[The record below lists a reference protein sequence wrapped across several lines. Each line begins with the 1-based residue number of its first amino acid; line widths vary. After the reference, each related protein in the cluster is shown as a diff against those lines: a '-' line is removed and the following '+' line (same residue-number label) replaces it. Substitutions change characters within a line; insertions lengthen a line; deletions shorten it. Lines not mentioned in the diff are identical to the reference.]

1 MYYRKNKSIIRSIK
15 NNKNTKAYYALVVVM
30 LAAIAIIAASVI
42 LNGQS
47 GKDSKVPPSD
57 GAYENPETTASAE
70 QSAPVG
76 ESGNTESPAFNEP
89 EEHKNPSGYPP
100 SQYAAAV
107 LMEECLV
114 VVCELDAQGEY
125 SVLRAVTKGAAGE
138 DIALLLGKKDSLCLS
153 NPAAA
158 GSKAIWKSYDMDDT
172 EGFVQ
177 YFSQINGI
185 AFHSAIYSEYGNAYS
200 ILPESYGVITGEGVG
215 TGGVTMTALGSK
227 WLYENVPGDADIY
240 LCRNLQSVPFKALEG
255 INNEGLY
262 ELLLEKDYTV
272 NGKLLM
278 IPEGFHS
285 DPTDLSAND
294 VYCPYELGEIKNVAD
309 KTYEAGQVAYSFA
322 EEFST
327 LPEYFFD
334 DVALLDINGKD
345 ITQYLIIEMDSSV
358 YTPEQLA
365 AMNRNG
371 FLVPG
376 DYSVEFYAA
385 DLFGNVLR
393 QTAYMHVVD
402 TTAPDLRFAEG
413 VSEINREQLENPDYI
428 TGLVTVTDLCQLAS
442 DRPDYTLEE
451 ADGRVIIHY
460 SIGDVHGNIGTLE
473 VELEVREQE

>member
-42 LNGQS
+42 LNSQS

-57 GAYENPETTASAE
+57 GAYENPETTAFAE
-70 QSAPVG
+70 QPTTAG
-76 ESGNTESPAFNEP
+76 EPGNTESPAFNDP
-89 EEHKNPSGYPP
+89 EELKNPSGYPP

-107 LMEECLV
+107 LMEEGLV

-138 DIALLLGKKDSLCLS
+138 DIALLLGEKDSLCLS
-153 NPAAA
+153 NLTAA
-158 GSKAIWKSYDMDDT
+158 GSKAIWKSYDLDDL
-172 EGFVQ
+172 EGFVR

-185 AFHSAIYSEYGNAYS
+185 AFHSAIYSEYGNAGS
-200 ILPESYGVITGEGVG
+200 ILPESYEVIAGESDEAAPK
-215 TGGVTMTALGSK
+215 GVTMTALGSK

-240 LCRNLQSVPFKALEG
+240 LCRNLQSAPFKALEG
-255 INNEGLY
+255 INNDGLY
-262 ELLLEKDYTV
+262 ELLLEKDYII

-278 IPEGFHS
+278 IPEGFYA
-285 DPTDLSAND
+285 DPTDLAAND

-309 KTYEAGQVAYSFA
+309 KTYEAGQVAYSFV

-327 LPEYFFD
+327 LPGILFG
-334 DVALLDINGKD
+334 DVTLSDRNGTDIS
-345 ITQYLIIEMDSSV
+345 QYLVIEMDSSV

-376 DYSVEFYAA
+376 DYLVEFYAA

-428 TGLVTVTDLCQLAS
+428 TGLVTVTDLCQLSS

-460 SIGDVHGNIGTLE
+460 SMGDVYGNIGTLD
-473 VELEVREQE
+473 VELQVRE